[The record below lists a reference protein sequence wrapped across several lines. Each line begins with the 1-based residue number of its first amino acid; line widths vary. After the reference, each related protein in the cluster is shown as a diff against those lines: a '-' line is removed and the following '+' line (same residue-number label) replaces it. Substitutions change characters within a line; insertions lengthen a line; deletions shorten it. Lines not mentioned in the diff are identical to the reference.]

1 MTLEERYNRKRTPVV
16 QRPELSTTPLVEPE
30 VAGSQNPIAPT
41 VDNTDETAPQASV
54 VEPQMN
60 DYQWNQRLYETL
72 FQKPISQEEE
82 ERRKRAASVATG
94 IGHLG
99 NVLSSFSN
107 LAFAGEAPSQK
118 LPTVADPKLQSYSDR
133 LEAVRQR
140 YGAGYLAA
148 RQNDINNYQRALQLY
163 RQDQARKAQNDLAK
177 AKHSVVIAVPKVKFK
192 YKPSIMSALVSLLH
206 NGVSV
211 VVHVKEEG
219 ANEIELSNA
228 GMDVVC
234 NKEQTLQCAV
244 IDKAIVWYGNINFF
258 GYNSETNNVMRIA
271 DHKIAN
277 EMMEILYS
285 ATENKVN
292 GG

>member
-133 LEAVRQR
+133 LEAIRQR

-148 RQNDINNYQRALQLY
+148 RQNDINL
-163 RQDQARKAQNDLAK
+163 
-177 AKHSVVIAVPKVKFK
+177 
-192 YKPSIMSALVSLLH
+192 SLIH
-206 NGVSV
+206 
-211 VVHVKEEG
+211 
-219 ANEIELSNA
+219 I
-228 GMDVVC
+228 
-234 NKEQTLQCAV
+234 
-244 IDKAIVWYGNINFF
+244 
-258 GYNSETNNVMRIA
+258 
-271 DHKIAN
+271 
-277 EMMEILYS
+277 
-285 ATENKVN
+285 
-292 GG
+292 

>member
-1 MTLEERYNRKRTPVV
+1 MGEHKKESVDMTTLTERYNRKRTPVV
-16 QRPELSTTPLVEPE
+16 QRRELSTTPLVEPE

-54 VEPQMN
+54 VEPQIN

-133 LEAVRQR
+133 LEAIRQR

-148 RQNDINNYQRALQLY
+148 RQNDTHCSFIDRIRREKPKMIWQKPRS
-163 RQDQARKAQNDLAK
+163 RK
-177 AKHSVVIAVPKVKFK
+177 VP
-192 YKPSIMSALVSLLH
+192 L
-206 NGVSV
+206 
-211 VVHVKEEG
+211 
-219 ANEIELSNA
+219 
-228 GMDVVC
+228 
-234 NKEQTLQCAV
+234 
-244 IDKAIVWYGNINFF
+244 
-258 GYNSETNNVMRIA
+258 NSQ
-271 DHKIAN
+271 
-277 EMMEILYS
+277 
-285 ATENKVN
+285 
-292 GG
+292 

>member
-1 MTLEERYNRKRTPVV
+1 MGEHKKESVDMTTLTERYNRKRTPVV
-16 QRPELSTTPLVEPE
+16 QRRELSTTPLVEPE

-54 VEPQMN
+54 VEPQIN

-133 LEAVRQR
+133 LEAIRQR

-148 RQNDINNYQRALQLY
+148 RQNDTNNYQRALQLY

-177 AKHSVVIAVPKVKFK
+177 AKIAQSAAQFAIKNDREERKMKQDAAYKERELGIRQSNIVPLKLMALGRI
-192 YKPSIMSALVSLLH
+192 SLLTSSAETVNVSLCPVRIKM
-206 NGVSV
+206 G
-211 VVHVKEEG
+211 
-219 ANEIELSNA
+219 LSLICIR
-228 GMDVVC
+228 GC
-234 NKEQTLQCAV
+234 
-244 IDKAIVWYGNINFF
+244 W
-258 GYNSETNNVMRIA
+258 SMRR
-271 DHKIAN
+271 KIKIKTRAYR
-277 EMMEILYS
+277 M
-285 ATENKVN
+285 
-292 GG
+292 

>member
-133 LEAVRQR
+133 LEAIRQR

-148 RQNDINNYQRALQLY
+148 RQNDTNNYQRALQLY
-163 RQDQARKAQNDLAK
+163 RQDQARKEDLAAREAALERQNAIDRWNMDK
-177 AKHSVVIAVPKVKFK
+177 WKKEYEADQA
-192 YKPSIMSALVSLLH
+192 YKKRRLDLDAEKWL
-206 NGVSV
+206 
-211 VVHVKEEG
+211 
-219 ANEIELSNA
+219 
-228 GMDVVC
+228 
-234 NKEQTLQCAV
+234 
-244 IDKAIVWYGNINFF
+244 
-258 GYNSETNNVMRIA
+258 
-271 DHKIAN
+271 
-277 EMMEILYS
+277 
-285 ATENKVN
+285 
-292 GG
+292 